1 VLYQFV
7 LKFLRDKD
15 AKLHSK
21 FEIRLHKLTIVMQK
35 ISNGLM
41 QSYHFKHGVLC
52 ILGKQR
58 EVFKIFECIFNKND
72 LTAAMTL
79 FDKFLET
86 NPDVHTNIPVMQLF
100 TMVFLNELI
109 QLNMVALQA

>member
-1 VLYQFV
+1 
-7 LKFLRDKD
+7 
-15 AKLHSK
+15 
-21 FEIRLHKLTIVMQK
+21 
-35 ISNGLM
+35 M